1 MLNSILNQLNQLN
14 SEELKTL
21 NKAVVEMA
29 KAKSRIASVTKS
41 ASLFEGQEVEID
53 HSSHRGEKFIIKKI
67 NRTRCKVS
75 KMSGMIG
82 NTYNVPMNMIIA

>member
-1 MLNSILNQLNQLN
+1 MLNSILNQLNQLS
-14 SEELKTL
+14 SEELKSL

-41 ASLFEGQEVEID
+41 ASLYEGQEVEID

-75 KMSGMIG
+75 SVA
-82 NTYNVPMNMIIA
+82 NRLNSYNVPMNMIIA

>member
-53 HSSHRGEKFIIKKI
+53 HPSHRGEKFIIKKI
-67 NRTRCKVS
+67 NRTRCKVRS
-75 KMSGMIG
+75 LT
-82 NTYNVPMNMIIA
+82 NTLASYNVPMNMIIA

>member
-1 MLNSILNQLNQLN
+1 MLNSILNQLNQLS

-41 ASLFEGQEVEID
+41 ASLYEGQEVEID

-67 NRTRCKVS
+67 NRTRCKVVS
-75 KMSGMIG
+75 KTNLLGS
-82 NTYNVPMNMIIA
+82 YNVPMSMIIS

>member
-1 MLNSILNQLNQLN
+1 MLNSILNQLNQLS

-41 ASLFEGQEVEID
+41 ASLYEGKEVEIA

-75 KMSGMIG
+75 SVA
-82 NTYNVPMNMIIA
+82 NRLNSYNVPMNMIIA